1 MLPCDLENRNVP
13 CENKQM
19 ENEKRQELKMQ
30 ANLLPLAF

>member
-1 MLPCDLENRNVP
+1 MLPCDLENRSVP

-19 ENEKRQELKMQ
+19 ENKKRQELKIQ